1 MNDGMQLIV
10 KVKVFSHF
18 RIQIDMNAIKRG

>member
-10 KVKVFSHF
+10 SVKVFGHF